1 MTIIKENGGERRAND
16 FYETPL
22 AFAATTMYSIPCD
35 STVVQTALDP
45 GAGRGVWGQALRR
58 FNPTVHIT
66 GIDIQHPSDL
76 IDDPELFAETYDE
89 WHMTDYVEWE
99 TDKKYN
105 LIFGNPPFNL
115 VHEFVDKSLG
125 LLAPKGQL
133 VFLMRLA
140 MLESQKRYKTWW
152 THSPIR
158 KVMVSPRRISFTG
171 DGKSDD
177 TAYAVFVWQEG
188 FEGKPQLDWMWWD
201 YDNIPCPIAASGPQ
215 IDLSRL
221 DMPGVGFPEWHYTL
235 IDKEG

>member
-1 MTIIKENGGERRAND
+1 MTIIKENGGERREND

-22 AFAATTMYSIPCD
+22 AFAATTMYNIACD
-35 STVVQTALDP
+35 PVNVKTALDP

-58 FNPTVHIT
+58 FNPTAHIT
-66 GIDIQHPSDL
+66 GIDIQPLSEL
-76 IDDPELFAETYDE
+76 IEDHDMFKETYNE
-89 WHMTDYVEWE
+89 WHNTDFVEWE
-99 TDKKYN
+99 TDAKYD
-105 LIFGNPPFNL
+105 LIMGNPPFKL

-177 TAYAVFVWQEG
+177 TAYAMFIWQEG
-188 FEGKPQLDWMWWD
+188 FEGKPQLDWMYWE
-201 YDNIPCPIAASGPQ
+201 YDNIPCPVTVSSWDVPST
-215 IDLSRL
+215 D
-221 DMPGVGFPEWHYTL
+221 FPEWHYTQ